1 MIILLLLAIYFIACE
16 IFVQKGFVPQFLK
29 RLSAGKLI
37 LFSLMI
43 ILGTAAI
50 SFVIKYAVI
59 LVILSTI
66 YLSVVISNYYL
77 KAFKKMER
85 GKKI

>member
-1 MIILLLLAIYFIACE
+1 MVLLLLAIYFIACE
-16 IFVQKGFVPQFLK
+16 ILVQKDIMPKVLK
-29 RLSAGKLI
+29 NYRAGKLI
-37 LFSLMI
+37 LVSLVV
-43 ILGTAAI
+43 ILTLAVI
-50 SFVIKYAVI
+50 SFYIKYAVI

-77 KAFKKMER
+77 KEFQKMER

>member
-1 MIILLLLAIYFIACE
+1 MVLLLLAIHFIACE
-16 IFVQKGFVPQFLK
+16 ILVQKDIMPKVLK
-29 RLSAGKLI
+29 NYRAGKLI
-37 LFSLMI
+37 LVSLVV
-43 ILGTAAI
+43 ILTLAVI
-50 SFVIKYAVI
+50 SFYIKYAVI

-77 KAFKKMER
+77 KEFQKMER